1 MLFVCGCAL
10 FSLVYVIFV
19 RLFQTKIIVGLTRKF
34 NVQLFLFAQTIV
46 LLLLYILFS
55 ALVPVANEIYL
66 SYIKNPIS
74 AVNNYTTVDL
84 TSFSPEFYIGT
95 QKMEKDYKDFLMNH
109 EDIIL
114 SAYNVGYDFNQQ
126 NYDPYSGNSLLVS
139 PSYFNKSK
147 IKSTEGSL
155 FEVKNFEKRA
165 DATIII
171 PVK

>member
-1 MLFVCGCAL
+1 M
-10 FSLVYVIFV
+10 VYVIFV